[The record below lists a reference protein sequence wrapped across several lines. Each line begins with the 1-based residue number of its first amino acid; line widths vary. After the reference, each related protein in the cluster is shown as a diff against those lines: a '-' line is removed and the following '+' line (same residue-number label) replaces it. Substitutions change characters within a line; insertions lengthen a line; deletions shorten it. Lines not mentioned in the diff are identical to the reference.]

1 MYTEAAIK
9 EHFKEVIF
17 KKYKSFF
24 THAFINVG
32 CKETAKDLVQETFL
46 TAYQKLSQFEQKSS
60 LETWLFGILNNK
72 ILEHYRKKK
81 SESQRITKFEE
92 EEILFHKNGRWKKE
106 WIIDEHFD
114 SEETQNTIIK
124 FLKQCFSKLS
134 EQYQKIFSLK
144 FFSEKSTKEI
154 CQLCNVTEDNVWQV
168 LHRGKLQL
176 KICIQSQLKKL
187 K

>member
-1 MYTEAAIK
+1 MYSETTIK

-17 KKYKSFF
+17 KKYKNFF

-46 TAYQKLSQFEQKSS
+46 TTYQKLSQFEQKSS

-92 EEILFHKNGRWKKE
+92 EEILFHKNGKWKKE
-106 WIIDEHFD
+106 WITDDHSD

-144 FFSEKSTKEI
+144 FFSEKSTNEI